1 MRACMSHQLQ
11 YMIVYGLRLHHNKAQ
26 KNESTP
32 LCKFKFG
39 DVWVSGH
46 NAILAGLSSEPEGA
60 ERSCMMVEM

>member
-11 YMIVYGLRLHHNKAQ
+11 LRVHHNKAP
-26 KNESTP
+26 KIERTP
-32 LCKFKFG
+32 LRKFKFG

-60 ERSCMMVEM
+60 EGSFL